1 MSKRIVFVHGG
12 PRKHGNT
19 RAVTALTMQAARQAG
34 ADVAEIDA
42 IGLDFKVPGCLA
54 CHKCQQ
60 IEAFECAIGDELAR
74 KVATLAEYDVVVL
87 ATPLYW
93 WSYSAQLKMFVDR
106 MYSLCKF
113 SEDGI
118 RSVMEGKTLA
128 LIATAGGPMK
138 DNLEVLES
146 QLRNPSL
153 MIGCSYASCLFPD
166 TAAEAG
172 KLVNDS
178 SVAEKA
184 QAFGRELAS

>member
-42 IGLDFKVPGCLA
+42 IGLDFKVPGCIG

-60 IEAFECAIGDELAR
+60 TEVFECAIGDELAR

-93 WSYSAQLKMFVDR
+93 WSYTAQLKMFVDR

-118 RSVMEGKTLA
+118 RTVMGGKTLA

-153 MIGCSYASCLFPD
+153 MIGCSFASCLFPD
-166 TAAEAG
+166 TTAEAG
-172 KLVNDS
+172 ELVNDS
-178 SVAEKA
+178 SVVEKA
-184 QAFGRELAS
+184 QAFGRQLAS